1 MDAQQRA
8 AEAARSV
15 IARHGRRLAGLPGT
29 HLGRI
34 KAPSRAFSELGV
46 WHYWW
51 QAHYVD
57 ALVDAALREQDPDGR
72 KAALARRVIRSIRL
86 HNVFRYVNSYTDD
99 MAWLAL
105 AAQRLQALDPGARHA
120 RGLDALQRTLN
131 RRLVLASTD
140 ELGGGSFWSSARDFK
155 NTPAT
160 APVSLYFARS
170 GDTVRARALV
180 EWLRERLLDPDTGLF
195 LDGIHLQPDGST
207 TVAREVYSYNQGPV
221 LGSYLELGTPDDL
234 RHAEELIQAVADR
247 LTHPGGALQTHGPG
261 DGALFTGIL
270 ARYLAL
276 AARDERLAP
285 TARSTASALVTTTA
299 DAFWAGR
306 QDSGEGWVFPRET
319 AGAHDPDRLDGASPP
334 DGASLLNGTVEFAAQ
349 LQAWMTL
356 EAAASLTPARQV
368 RS

>member
-29 HLGRI
+29 HLGRV

-57 ALVDAALREQDPDGR
+57 ALVDAALREGEPSGS
-72 KAALARRVIRSIRL
+72 KATLARRVIRSIRL
-86 HNVFRYVNSYTDD
+86 HNVFRYVNSFTDD

-105 AAQRLQALDPGARHA
+105 AAQRLQALEPGIRHL
-120 RGLDALQRTLN
+120 RGLDSLQRTLN
-131 RRLVLASTD
+131 RQLILASTE
-140 ELGGGSFWSSARDFK
+140 ELGGGSYWSKARDFK

-170 GDTVRARALV
+170 GDTARARALV
-180 EWLRERLLDPDTGLF
+180 DWLRERLLDPGTGLF
-195 LDGIHLQPDGST
+195 LDGIHLQRDGST

-221 LGSYLELGTPDDL
+221 LGSYLALGRPDDL
-234 RHAEELIQAVADR
+234 SHAEELIQAVAER
-247 LTHPGGALQTHGPG
+247 LTHAGGALQTHGPG

-276 AARDERLAP
+276 AARDERLTT
-285 TARSTASALVTTTA
+285 TARGTAAALVTTTA

-306 QDSGEGWVFPRET
+306 QESAQGWVFPRET
-319 AGAHDPDRLDGASPP
+319 TGGQDGT
-334 DGASLLNGTVEFAAQ
+334 LLTGTVEFAAQ

-356 EAAASLTPARQV
+356 EATATITPV
-368 RS
+368 P